1 MDHIETI
8 VLTLTDIIRDIAEPQ
23 DEKRVRS
30 ILARYLGEVG
40 VGELLGATGKTRP
53 TFPTPSVPVFAALLA
68 AHEDGSVT
76 PKRAVPW
83 LEKQF
88 PAEEAVAVGGN
99 VISRLPEFAGIADNR
114 GSENAMLQAMQE
126 FIVAVK
132 EVSPVPEDRAI
143 SRSQAAEMLLCAPK
157 SVGRFVC
164 PIRRGVYSRRDVL
177 LYLKNQ
183 RLGSPQARSNGR

>member
-1 MDHIETI
+1 MDNIETT
-8 VLTLTDIIRDIAEPQ
+8 VLTLTDIIRGIAEPQ

-30 ILARYLGEVG
+30 ILSRYLGEVG

-126 FIVAVK
+126 FIAAVK
-132 EVSPVPEDRAI
+132 DLAPVREDSTLNRH
-143 SRSQAAEMLLCAPK
+143 QAAVLLTCAPS
-157 SVGRFVC
+157 SVSRFVR
-164 PIRRGVYSRRDVL
+164 PLRRGVYRRSDVMR
-177 LYLKNQ
+177 YIASGVPQ
-183 RLGSPQARSNGR
+183 WSSP